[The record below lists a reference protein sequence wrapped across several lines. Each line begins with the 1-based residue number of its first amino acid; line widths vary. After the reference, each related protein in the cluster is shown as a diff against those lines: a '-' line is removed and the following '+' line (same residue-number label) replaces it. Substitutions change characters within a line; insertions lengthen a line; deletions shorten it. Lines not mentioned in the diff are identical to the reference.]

1 MTVACSFLRT
11 RMKNRRALAI
21 DQRKALGIEN
31 PVILLETDSI
41 EALNQQESPRTSPVE
56 MQEEASP
63 RLENSIEDVSFA
75 SADQTESHM
84 EFEFETS

>member
-63 RLENSIEDVSFA
+63 RLENSTEDASFA
-75 SADQTESHM
+75 SADQTESNM